1 VNVLDLAASGDAG
14 ALAAVAVHAVSLGRG
29 AAGLVHA
36 VDPALVTL
44 GGLATRP
51 LMVARQPGTT
61 PTAAV

>member
-1 VNVLDLAASGDAG
+1 VNVLDLAESRDAG
-14 ALAAVAVHAVSLGRG
+14 ALAAVAAQAVSLGRG
-29 AAGLVHA
+29 TAGLVHA

-51 LMVARQPGTT
+51 LMVARQPRPT